1 MGAST
6 SSPTQRFSLNDLRFR
21 RPHTPGVEYEI
32 SPYKVS
38 PLIVEMK
45 KKNQW
50 KSRFN
55 ALKDTDKL
63 VTDYLMRFLINL
75 NCSHFF
81 LRLLVLQCNVGV
93 RTEALLIRFKTVLPL
108 QPLVIEFTA
117 KWCGPCKSLEAKLEE
132 LAAKYT
138 DVEFVKIDVDVLK
151 SVWKEYNLHALPTVV
166 FMKRGQEVDRVVGLK
181 LDEIEGKLHK
191 YAYSF

>member
-6 SSPTQRFSLNDLRFR
+6 SSPTQRFSLNNLRSR
-21 RPHTPGVEYEI
+21 KPHTPGVEEYEI

-63 VTDYLMRFLINL
+63 
-75 NCSHFF
+75 
-81 LRLLVLQCNVGV
+81 
-93 RTEALLIRFKTVLPL
+93 
-108 QPLVIEFTA
+108 LVIEFTA

-138 DVEFVKIDVDVLK
+138 NVEFVK
-151 SVWKEYNLHALPTVV
+151 NLH
-166 FMKRGQEVDRVVGLK
+166 
-181 LDEIEGKLHK
+181 
-191 YAYSF
+191 

>member
-6 SSPTQRFSLNDLRFR
+6 SSPTQRFSLNNLRSR
-21 RPHTPGVEYEI
+21 KPHTPGVEEYEI

-93 RTEALLIRFKTVLPL
+93 RTEALLIRFKTILPL
-108 QPLVIEFTA
+108 EPVQLTILFGLV
-117 KWCGPCKSLEAKLEE
+117 
-132 LAAKYT
+132 
-138 DVEFVKIDVDVLK
+138 
-151 SVWKEYNLHALPTVV
+151 
-166 FMKRGQEVDRVVGLK
+166 
-181 LDEIEGKLHK
+181 
-191 YAYSF
+191 

>member
-6 SSPTQRFSLNDLRFR
+6 SSPTQRFSLNNLRSR
-21 RPHTPGVEYEI
+21 KPHTPGVEEYEI

-63 VTDYLMRFLINL
+63 
-75 NCSHFF
+75 
-81 LRLLVLQCNVGV
+81 
-93 RTEALLIRFKTVLPL
+93 
-108 QPLVIEFTA
+108 LVIEFTA

-138 DVEFVKIDVDVLK
+138 NVEFIDVDVLK

>member
-1 MGAST
+1 MGANT
-6 SSPTQRFSLNDLRFR
+6 SSPTQNFLLNDLSSRK
-21 RPHTPGVEYEI
+21 PHTPGFEYEI

-38 PLIVEMK
+38 PFIVEMK
-45 KKNQW
+45 NKNQW
-50 KSRFN
+50 KSRFS
-55 ALKDTDKL
+55 ALKDANKL
-63 VTDYLMRFLINL
+63 
-75 NCSHFF
+75 
-81 LRLLVLQCNVGV
+81 
-93 RTEALLIRFKTVLPL
+93 
-108 QPLVIEFTA
+108 LVIEFTA
-117 KWCGPCKSLEAKLEE
+117 KWCGPCQSLEPKLEE

-181 LDEIEGKLHK
+181 LDEIERKLHK